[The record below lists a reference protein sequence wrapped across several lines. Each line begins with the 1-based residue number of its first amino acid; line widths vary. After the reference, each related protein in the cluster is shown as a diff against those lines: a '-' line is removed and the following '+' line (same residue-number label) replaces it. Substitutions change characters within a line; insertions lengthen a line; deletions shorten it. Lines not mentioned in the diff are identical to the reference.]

1 MPFAKGQSGNPGGR
15 PKLVGKVR
23 ELAQEKGEA
32 ALLLLIQI
40 MDNPNEPTETRMKA
54 AEKVLDRGYGRPA
67 QAITGEDGEGPAQ
80 VIVRVATGVPRAY
93 DRN

>member
-32 ALLLLIQI
+32 ALRLLIEI
-40 MDNPNEPTETRMKA
+40 MENTNEPTETRIKA
-54 AEKVLDRGYGRPA
+54 AEKVLDRGFGRPA
-67 QAITGEDGEGPAQ
+67 QAVTGEDGEGPAQ
-80 VIVRVATGVPRAY
+80 IVLQVVTGVPRAA
-93 DRN
+93 D

>member
-1 MPFAKGQSGNPGGR
+1 MPFEKGQSGNPGGR

-23 ELAQEKGEA
+23 ELAQEKGET
-32 ALLLLIQI
+32 ALRLLIEI
-40 MDNPNEPTETRMKA
+40 MESQQEPTETRMKA
-54 AEKVLDRGYGRPA
+54 AEKVLDRAYGRPA

>member
-32 ALLLLIQI
+32 ALRLLIEI
-40 MDNPNEPTETRMKA
+40 MENTSEPTETRIKA
-54 AEKVLDRGYGRPA
+54 AEKVLDRGFGRPA
-67 QAITGEDGEGPAQ
+67 QAVTGEDGEGPAQ
-80 VIVRVATGVPRAY
+80 IVLQVVTGVPRAA
-93 DRN
+93 D